1 MSGEKTEQPTPKR
14 LRESREKGD
23 IAKSTE
29 IVSFAVVAVIV
40 FYFIINAKDIFS
52 ELLSVTSTV
61 FTKAP
66 VLPFS
71 EALEILGGLV
81 VSTSVN
87 IIAPIVLTV
96 ISASLLS
103 LLVQTG
109 LLFAPKSALPKLE
122 NLSPKKWVK
131 KVFSLK
137 NVFEFFKNIIKVITL
152 AVAIYFAAQD
162 NSRALFKITSGNIGS
177 VMYILG
183 QMLRD
188 LATYTIVAFAAL
200 AALDFLY
207 TKYKYNKDHM
217 MSIDEVK
224 REYKEMEGD
233 PQIKQKRKQLHQE
246 MINQNTLAKT
256 RKAKVLIV
264 NPTHFAVAI
273 DYEPGR
279 TDLPVVLAKGQGD
292 LARRMIKI
300 AEEENIPVMR
310 QPPLARALYAEGNED
325 EFVPRDLLIQVAE
338 ILKIVLKLNNGN

>member
-14 LRESREKGD
+14 LRDSREKGD

-29 IVSFAVVAVIV
+29 IVSFAVVAIII
-40 FYFIINAKDIFS
+40 FYFVINAKNIFS
-52 ELLSVTSTV
+52 ELVAVTSTV

-66 VLPFS
+66 VMPFS
-71 EALEILGGLV
+71 EALELLGGLV
-81 VSTSVN
+81 VSTAVT
-87 IIAPIVLTV
+87 IVAPIVMAV
-96 ISASLLS
+96 ICAALLS
-103 LLVQTG
+103 LLAQTG
-109 LLFAPKSALPKLE
+109 MLFAPKAAMPKLE

-137 NVFEFFKNIIKVITL
+137 NVFEFFKNIIKVFTL
-152 AVAIYFAAQD
+152 AVAIYLAAHD
-162 NSRALFKITSGNIGS
+162 NSRELFKVTSGNIGS
-177 VMYILG
+177 VLLILG

-188 LATYTIVAFAAL
+188 LATYTIVAFAVL

-207 TKYKYNKDHM
+207 TKYKYTKDHM
-217 MSIDEVK
+217 MSMDEVK

-264 NPTHFAVAI
+264 NPTHYAVAV

-279 TDLPVVLAKGQGD
+279 TELPVVLAKGQGD
-292 LARRMIKI
+292 LAKRMIEI
-300 AEEENIPVMR
+300 AKEEHIPVMR

-325 EFVPRDLLIQVAE
+325 EYVPRDLLIQVAE
-338 ILKIVLKLNNGN
+338 ILKIVSKLNNGD

>member
-1 MSGEKTEQPTPKR
+1 M
-14 LRESREKGD
+14 
-23 IAKSTE
+23 
-29 IVSFAVVAVIV
+29 
-40 FYFIINAKDIFS
+40 
-52 ELLSVTSTV
+52 
-61 FTKAP
+61 
-66 VLPFS
+66 
-71 EALEILGGLV
+71 
-81 VSTSVN
+81 
-87 IIAPIVLTV
+87 
-96 ISASLLS
+96 
-103 LLVQTG
+103 
-109 LLFAPKSALPKLE
+109 
-122 NLSPKKWVK
+122 
-131 KVFSLK
+131 
-137 NVFEFFKNIIKVITL
+137 

-177 VMYILG
+177 VMFILG

-188 LATYTIVAFAAL
+188 LATYTIVAFAVL

-246 MINQNTLAKT
+246 MINQNTLSKT

-300 AEEENIPVMR
+300 AQEENIPVMR

-338 ILKIVLKLNNGN
+338 ILKIVSKLNNG

>member
-14 LRESREKGD
+14 LRDSREKGD

-29 IVSFAVVAVIV
+29 IVSFAVVAVII
-40 FYFIINAKDIFS
+40 FYFIINAKGIFS

-61 FTKAP
+61 FNKAP

-71 EALEILGGLV
+71 EALEILGTLV
-81 VSTSVN
+81 ISTSVS

-103 LLVQTG
+103 LLAQTG

-122 NLSPKKWVK
+122 NLSPKKWVQ

-137 NVFEFFKNIIKVITL
+137 NLFEFFKKIIKVVTL

-177 VMYILG
+177 VMFILG

-188 LATYTIVAFAAL
+188 LATYTIVAFAVL

-246 MINQNTLAKT
+246 MINQNTLSKT

-300 AEEENIPVMR
+300 AQEENIPVMR

-338 ILKIVLKLNNGN
+338 ILKIVSKLNNG